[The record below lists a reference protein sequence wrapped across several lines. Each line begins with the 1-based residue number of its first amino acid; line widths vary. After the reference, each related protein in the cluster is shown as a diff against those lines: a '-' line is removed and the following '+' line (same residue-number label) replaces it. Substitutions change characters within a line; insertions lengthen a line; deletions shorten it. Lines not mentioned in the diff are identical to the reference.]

1 MDRKE
6 QKENKMLA
14 EIVGMGQGSITVEL
28 EMIPR
33 KGEAVKI
40 MYGADAELEGEVV
53 SVSHY
58 INQHADQ
65 HRVRLEIRPFNYLT
79 TP

>member
-1 MDRKE
+1 
-6 QKENKMLA
+6 MLVDV
-14 EIVGMGQGSITVEL
+14 VGMNQGNIAVEL

-40 MYGADAELEGEVV
+40 MYGADAQIEGEVV

-65 HRVRLEIRPFNYLT
+65 HRVTLEIRPFNYLT
-79 TP
+79 TL